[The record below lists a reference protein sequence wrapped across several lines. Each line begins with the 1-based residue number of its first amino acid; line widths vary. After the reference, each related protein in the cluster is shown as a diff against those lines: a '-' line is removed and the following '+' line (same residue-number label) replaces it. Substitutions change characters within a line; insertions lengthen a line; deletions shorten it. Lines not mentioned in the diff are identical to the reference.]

1 MLISAADHAEL
12 VRLVRLDEADTR
24 AWRVPESELVTL
36 LRRIIEPPGAIT
48 VTLPMPVSANRYWAH
63 RSLDSKGAGKARA
76 ITYVTEDARA
86 YRKTVA
92 WLMMKAG
99 MRKPFPGRVAMHL
112 KVYPH
117 RPLDHEKR
125 KRKDP
130 LYWADT
136 VRRMD
141 LGNHRKTLEDALNGI
156 AYRDDKCIW
165 MDGGE
170 IMEPD
175 GRETC
180 VVLTLWPLVPR

>member
-141 LGNHRKTLEDALNGI
+141 LGNHRKTLEASPTRTTNASGWTAAKSWSRMGVRL
-156 AYRDDKCIW
+156 AWC
-165 MDGGE
+165 
-170 IMEPD
+170 
-175 GRETC
+175 
-180 VVLTLWPLVPR
+180 

>member
-12 VRLVRLDEADTR
+12 VRLLQEAKAEARDWKVLD
-24 AWRVPESELVTL
+24 LVYL
-36 LRRIIEPPGAIT
+36 LRRIIDPPGAIT

-63 RSLDSKGAGKARA
+63 RGIARAGKAMA
-76 ITYVTEDARA
+76 VTYVTEEAKA

-92 WLMMKAG
+92 WLMMEAG
-99 MRKPFPGRVAMHL
+99 IRTPFPGRVAMHL
-112 KVYPH
+112 KAYPH

-156 AYRDDKCIW
+156 AYLDDKCIW

-180 VVLTLWPLVPR
+180 VVLTLWPLVPTVWKS